1 MSNSDTMPLPDRP
14 SNSSAGTL
22 TPEERQR
29 LEVLKQQKNS
39 ERQEKERARWREAS
53 NPPKPPRS
61 NEQKQTPKVSPN
73 NQPEEEERGLFAK
86 LKRGKFLG

>member
-14 SNSSAGTL
+14 SNSSPGSL

-39 ERQEKERARWREAS
+39 ERQEKERAVWRKAS
-53 NPPKPPRS
+53 KPIRTFGMDDWEENPDSSHKETPRKS
-61 NEQKQTPKVSPN
+61 GVNLFN
-73 NQPEEEERGLFAK
+73 RLRLGRFRG
-86 LKRGKFLG
+86 